1 MGTPAIAQGTLLDVQ
16 DMVTEAAPA
25 SVLAAPAMSV
35 LSVAFQREVWP
46 LPTAEKV
53 TPWPAAVAAKTS
65 SPLAEVTFTLG
76 AVELPVAEAS
86 VPRGVV

>member
-1 MGTPAIAQGTLLDVQ
+1 METPTNISRLLPLPVVKFVRVTPAVLLPAPACLMGTPAMAQGTLLDVQ

-53 TPWPAAVAAKTS
+53 TP
-65 SPLAEVTFTLG
+65 
-76 AVELPVAEAS
+76 
-86 VPRGVV
+86 